1 MLNIALQPSKLL
13 QRAILLLHGVAIA
26 ALWLAALPDWLRGLA
41 TAGLLASAFWYRRQ
55 YGTAAP
61 RQVTRLSID
70 DEGECT
76 ISTKD
81 GADYTGRVLGSSL
94 VTPLLSV
101 VRIRAHNRRFTRSV
115 VLLPDVTSDEEYRR
129 LRVHLRWKVR
139 FN

>member
-1 MLNIALQPSKLL
+1 MLNIALKPSKLL

-26 ALWLAALPDWLRGLA
+26 ALWLAALPDASRWLA
-41 TAGLLASAFWYRRQ
+41 TAGLVASAFWYGRQ
-55 YGTAAP
+55 YGTVAP

-81 GADYTGRVLGSSL
+81 GAEYAGRALGSSL

-101 VRIRAHNRRFTRSV
+101 VRIQVHDRRLTRAV
-115 VLLPDVTSDEEYRR
+115 VFLPDVTSDEEYRR

-139 FN
+139 FT